1 MRIPPCIGAS
11 TITNTPDTVITQ
23 QSRASDKDVGFRRPD
38 RCASSQTVQPF
49 GYWFWFLVVEC
60 LELPARRANI
70 RTMSLGTVLLLL
82 AAGMVAGF
90 VNTVAGGGSVVTL
103 PVLVEIVGA
112 SVANGTNRIAILMQS
127 LAGLAGYQRGK
138 AVPWHA
144 VWPLIPPMLLGA
156 VSGAYVA
163 TTISSETMRRVF
175 AFVVLLVAVLVFV
188 KPSRWIGEA
197 EPRLHQPWRW
207 LVFLAAGFYGGFV
220 QAGAGFLM
228 LAGLVLGGGL
238 GLVNANAAK
247 VALILL
253 YTPLVLVLFAFADQ
267 VDLAVGLT
275 LGVGNM
281 TGAWISAHLAVR
293 KGAGWIRW
301 VLIVA
306 AVAAA
311 IRMLVT

>member
-1 MRIPPCIGAS
+1 
-11 TITNTPDTVITQ
+11 
-23 QSRASDKDVGFRRPD
+23 
-38 RCASSQTVQPF
+38 
-49 GYWFWFLVVEC
+49 
-60 LELPARRANI
+60 
-70 RTMSLGTVLLLL
+70 MSLGTVLLLL
-82 AAGMVAGF
+82 AGGMVAGF

-103 PVLVEIVGA
+103 PILVEIVGA
-112 SVANGTNRIAILMQS
+112 SVANGTNRIAILMQN

-138 AVPWHA
+138 AVPWHIMG
-144 VWPLIPPMLLGA
+144 PLIPPILLGA

-163 TTISSETMRRVF
+163 TTISSEGMRRVF
-175 AFVVLLVAVLVFV
+175 AFVVVLVAALVFV
-188 KPSRWIGEA
+188 KPSHWLGEA

-238 GLVNANAAK
+238 GLVKANAAK

-253 YTPLVLVLFAFADQ
+253 YTPLVLVLFALADQ
-267 VDLAVGLT
+267 VDLAVGLV

-293 KGAGWIRW
+293 KGASWIRW

-306 AVAAA
+306 ALAAA
-311 IRMLVT
+311 IRMLLS

>member
-1 MRIPPCIGAS
+1 MPLPPAVMFGTLGA
-11 TITNTPDTVITQ
+11 
-23 QSRASDKDVGFRRPD
+23 VGQHP
-38 RCASSQTVQPF
+38 C
-49 GYWFWFLVVEC
+49 
-60 LELPARRANI
+60 
-70 RTMSLGTVLLLL
+70 MSLGTVLLLL

-90 VNTVAGGGSVVTL
+90 INTVAGGGSVVTL
-103 PVLVEIVGA
+103 PILVELVGA
-112 SVANGTNRIAILMQS
+112 GVANGTNRIAILMQN

-138 AVPWHA
+138 AVPWHV
-144 VWPLIPPMLLGA
+144 VWPLIPPMILGA

-163 TTISSETMRRVF
+163 TTMSSETMRRVF
-175 AFVVLLVAVLVFV
+175 ALVIVLVAVLVFV
-188 KPSRWIGEA
+188 KPSRWIGDA
-197 EPRLHQPWRW
+197 EPRLRQPWRW

-220 QAGAGFLM
+220 QAGVGFLM

-238 GLVNANAAK
+238 GLVKANAVK
-247 VALILL
+247 VALILV

-267 VDLAVGLT
+267 VDLAVGMT

-281 TGAWISAHLAVR
+281 VGAWISARLAVR

-311 IRMLVT
+311 IRMLLT

>member
-1 MRIPPCIGAS
+1 
-11 TITNTPDTVITQ
+11 
-23 QSRASDKDVGFRRPD
+23 
-38 RCASSQTVQPF
+38 
-49 GYWFWFLVVEC
+49 
-60 LELPARRANI
+60 
-70 RTMSLGTVLLLL
+70 MSLGTVLLLL
-82 AAGMVAGF
+82 GAGVVAGF
-90 VNTVAGGGSVVTL
+90 VNTVAGGGSVITL
-103 PVLVEIVGA
+103 PILVEIVGA
-112 SVANGTNRIAILMQS
+112 SVANGTNRVAILMQN

-138 AVPWHA
+138 AVPWP
-144 VWPLIPPMLLGA
+144 VVFPLIPPILLGA

-163 TTISSETMRRVF
+163 TTISSEAMRRVF
-175 AFVVLLVAVLVFV
+175 ALVVVVVAGLLFV
-188 KPSRWIGEA
+188 KPSRWIGDS

-220 QAGAGFLM
+220 QAGIGFLL

-238 GLVNANAAK
+238 GLVRANAAK

-253 YTPLVLVLFAFADQ
+253 YTPLVLVLFALADQ
-267 VDLAVGLT
+267 VDLAVGIT

-281 TGAWISAHLAVR
+281 TGAWISARLAVK

-311 IRMLVT
+311 IRMLLT

>member
-1 MRIPPCIGAS
+1 
-11 TITNTPDTVITQ
+11 
-23 QSRASDKDVGFRRPD
+23 
-38 RCASSQTVQPF
+38 
-49 GYWFWFLVVEC
+49 
-60 LELPARRANI
+60 
-70 RTMSLGTVLLLL
+70 MSLGTVLLLL
-82 AAGMVAGF
+82 GAGVVAGF
-90 VNTVAGGGSVVTL
+90 VNTVAGGGSVITL
-103 PVLVEIVGA
+103 PILVEIVGA
-112 SVANGTNRIAILMQS
+112 SVANGTNRIAILMQN

-138 AVPWHA
+138 AVPWP
-144 VWPLIPPMLLGA
+144 VVFPLIPPILLGA

-163 TTISSETMRRVF
+163 TTISSEAMRRVF
-175 AFVVLLVAVLVFV
+175 ALVVVVVAALLFV
-188 KPSRWIGEA
+188 KPSRWIGDS

-220 QAGAGFLM
+220 QAGTGFLL

-238 GLVNANAAK
+238 GLVRANAAK

-253 YTPLVLVLFAFADQ
+253 YTPLVLVLFALADQ
-267 VDLAVGLT
+267 VDLVVGIT

-281 TGAWISAHLAVR
+281 TGAWISARLAVK

-311 IRMLVT
+311 IRMLLN